1 MERMPDPNK
10 IQEYLEDYRKT
21 KGSLYDSH
29 ALKSLVDVLLTKASI
44 QGNIKV
50 MRVAKHNFG
59 KIYNK
64 HLARHHELVDQ
75 LKRQKD
81 QLHKDHQRCW
91 RNFIQFGYTP
101 KFIKYCERS
110 GWHIPD
116 GHVVRTDDYPI
127 LSRMFGTD
135 YQAPEPTLEER
146 VRMDK
151 MIQDMKN
158 TPFNVPD
165 FQGMVVGSD
174 GIKRLISTPKE
185 VEESSLELSRKIDEF
200 MKNNHPSLLTI
211 RMSGPRDVI
220 GPLASVSPLNI
231 VRWGEPVIN
240 APNIPDIPDE
250 ESDKN

>member
-1 MERMPDPNK
+1 MERIPDPSK

-75 LKRQKD
+75 LKLQKD

-91 RNFIQFGYTP
+91 NNFIKFGYTP
-101 KFIKYCERS
+101 KFIQHCKRL

-116 GHVVRTDDYPI
+116 GHLLRKDDYPV

-135 YQAPEPTLEER
+135 YQVPEPTLEDR
-146 VRMDK
+146 VRADK

-158 TPFNVPD
+158 TRLNIPD
-165 FQGMVVGSD
+165 FQGMIING
-174 GIKRLISTPKE
+174 RNLASTPKE
-185 VEESSLELSRKIDEF
+185 CEESSLELSRSIDEF
-200 MKNNHPSLLTI
+200 IKKNRPSLLN
-211 RMSGPRDVI
+211 SQFDVLGYRI
-220 GPLASVSPLNI
+220 IPQVSPLNV
-231 VRWGEPVIN
+231 VRWNEPVIN
-240 APNIPDIPDE
+240 APNIPDIPDK
-250 ESDKN
+250 ESDN

>member
-91 RNFIQFGYTP
+91 NNFIQFGYTP
-101 KFIKYCERS
+101 KFIKYCERL

-116 GHVVRTDDYPI
+116 GHSLRMDDYPV
-127 LSRMFGTD
+127 LGRMFGTD
-135 YQAPEPTLEER
+135 YQVPEPTLEER

-151 MIQDMKN
+151 MVQDMKN
-158 TPFNVPD
+158 TQLNIPD
-165 FQGMVVGSD
+165 FQGMIING
-174 GIKRLISTPKE
+174 RNLAATPKE
-185 VEESSLELSRKIDEF
+185 CEESSLELSRSIDEF
-200 MKNNHPSLLTI
+200 IKKNRPSLLN
-211 RMSGPRDVI
+211 SQFDVLGYRI
-220 GPLASVSPLNI
+220 IPQVSPLNI
-231 VRWGEPVIN
+231 VRWNDPVIN
-240 APNIPDIPDE
+240 APNIPDIPDDG
-250 ESDKN
+250 SDKN